1 MPTVLRKQYTFY
13 KQMTAM
19 KSHEV
24 TTAFTPAF
32 TEKRQ
37 PLLVLYCVIPLFS
50 EATKHVFSQYNPTIP
65 SHGGDNPPS
74 RLCGAGAGETG
85 ETASAAASG

>member
-50 EATKHVFSQYNPTIP
+50 EATKQVCSLLWGLEASSPDRIV
-65 SHGGDNPPS
+65 
-74 RLCGAGAGETG
+74 
-85 ETASAAASG
+85 TAFKHSA